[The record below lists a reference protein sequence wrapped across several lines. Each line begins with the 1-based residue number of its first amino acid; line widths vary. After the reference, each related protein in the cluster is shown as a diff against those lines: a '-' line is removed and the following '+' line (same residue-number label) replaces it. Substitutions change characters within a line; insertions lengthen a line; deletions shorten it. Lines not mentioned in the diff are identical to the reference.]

1 MIKMKTHNAAIYL
14 LSSRTRLLY
23 KCLDNLFKN
32 WNNKY
37 QYPVYIHYF
46 DNIYSDSFIK
56 KIKDKISK
64 EIHFIKINY
73 KIPDNLKESELF
85 YNRKY
90 NRYVREQFPK
100 KRLGY
105 LHMERFVTNITS
117 FGQIGCLSQDLEKY
131 DYLMRIDDDSNF
143 KKLIN
148 YDLFDVMSKCNFAT
162 GYIWNNVSWREI
174 STREGLWDFYKTYI
188 NKYKV
193 KPINPILMKSIIDN
207 NEKNMHSLEWS
218 AGNLNL
224 YNMRYFKKSKEW
236 KQYLDELNKFCG
248 DYKYR
253 WGDIETIG
261 LFAYTFLTEPLI
273 DLKLKDKNLYNNKF
287 DSIFS
292 STAPS
297 VKSYINIHKLPFL
310 KYYHY
315 LKKIIKK

>member
-1 MIKMKTHNAAIYL
+1 MQTHNAAIYL

-23 KCLDNLFKN
+23 RCLENLFKN

-46 DNIYSDSFIK
+46 DNIYSASFIK
-56 KIKDKISK
+56 KIKNEISEK
-64 EIHFIKINY
+64 IHFININY
-73 KIPDNLKESELF
+73 KIPDNISESELF

-117 FGQIGCLSQDLEKY
+117 FGKIGCLSQDLEKY

-148 YDLFDVMSKCNFAT
+148 YDLFDVMYKCNFAT
-162 GYIWNNVSWREI
+162 GYTWNHVSWREI
-174 STREGLWDFYKTYI
+174 STREDLWNFFKKYI
-188 NKYKV
+188 NKYKI
-193 KPINPILMKSIIDN
+193 KPINPVLKKSIIDN
-207 NEKNMHSLEWS
+207 NEKIMHSLDWS

-224 YNMRYFKKSKEW
+224 YNMKYFKKSKEW
-236 KQYLDELNKFCG
+236 KQYLDELNQYGG

-261 LFAYTFLTEPLI
+261 LFAYTFFTEPLI
-273 DLKLKDKNLYNNKF
+273 NLNLKNKNLYSNKF

-297 VKSYINIHKLPFL
+297 VNSYINIHKLPFL

-315 LKKIIKK
+315 LKKILKK